1 MRKTLFL
8 LIAICTPFFLSAQ
21 AGKADWFVFNVL
33 NSGMKSNHVNMVAM
47 DKGGTIW
54 VGANSE
60 DGGLVK
66 FDGKDWTFFSRSNS
80 PIPDNRVSS
89 VVIDGTGTK
98 WIGTNGG
105 VASLKEDEWTVYH
118 KANSGLPTNTI
129 RCLAIDNNG
138 DKWMGTAGGL
148 VRLAGTTW
156 STFLTTN
163 SALPQNIIDA
173 IAVDENNGLWIGTSR
188 GLVRYEQ
195 GKNAIDSKNW
205 SLLTK
210 KNSGLPS
217 DAISTIT
224 VDFNH
229 NVWVG
234 TKDKGVAMYNGSDW
248 KVFNKKAGL
257 PGNVITALVP
267 DDDGQVWVGTT
278 SGLTLYKP
286 DGSWTNY
293 DAESSDLSNNEIT
306 NLVVDIR
313 GNKWIGTDNGLSVY
327 QDGGLAFSTFTAKY
341 LFKSEEIAKNLN
353 ATESGETYEALFR
366 GSGDPLKGLNVAA
379 AVQEMEVGKYYALII
394 GIDSYTGM
402 WSSLRNAVNDSKAVE
417 KLLKSKYKFDV
428 FKTLTNG
435 EATRNAIIREL
446 EWLVDN
452 VKEKDNVFVYYSGHG
467 EFKQNLNKGYW
478 VPVDATTASTSQYIS
493 NADLKAFLG
502 GIKSKHTLLVADACF
517 SGDIFRGSTISVPFE
532 NSARYYKKNH
542 ALISRH
548 ALTSGGVEPVMD
560 GGKDGHSVFA
570 YYFLKAL
577 QNNQAQFYDASE
589 LYNNLRIPVINNS
602 VQSPNFRPVHDTGD
616 EGGQFIFIQKT

>member
-1 MRKTLFL
+1 MRKTLLFL
-8 LIAICTPFFLSAQ
+8 LAICTPFLVSAQ
-21 AGKADWFVFNVL
+21 AGKADWFNFNIL

-60 DGGLVK
+60 LGGLVQ
-66 FDGKDWTFFSRSNS
+66 FDGKDWTFFSNSNS
-80 PIPDNRVSS
+80 PLPDNRVNS
-89 VVIDGTGTK
+89 VVVDGTGMK
-98 WIGTNGG
+98 WIGTNRG
-105 VASLKEDEWTVYH
+105 VASYQDGEWNVYH
-118 KANSGLPTNTI
+118 SANSGMPTNTVK
-129 RCLAIDNNG
+129 CLAIDNSGN
-138 DKWMGTAGGL
+138 KWIGTAGGL
-148 VRLAGTTW
+148 VRLSGTTW
-156 STFLTTN
+156 STFIATN
-163 SALPQNIIDA
+163 SSIPHNIINA

-188 GLVRYEQ
+188 GLARYEQ
-195 GKNAIDSKNW
+195 GKSAIDSKNW

-217 DAISTIT
+217 DVISYIS
-224 VDFNH
+224 VDYNQ

-234 TKDKGVAMYNGSDW
+234 TKDKGVAMYNGKEW
-248 KVFNKKAGL
+248 KTFDKKSGL
-257 PGNVITALVP
+257 PGNIVTALVP
-267 DDDGQVWVGTT
+267 DDDGQMWVGTK
-278 SGLTLYKP
+278 SGLALYKP
-286 DGSWTNY
+286 DGSWSTFNS
-293 DAESSDLSNNEIT
+293 ESSDLSNNEIT
-306 NLVVDIR
+306 HLVVDIK

-341 LFKSEEIAKNLN
+341 LFKSENIAKNLN
-353 ATESGETYEALFR
+353 TEDGESYETLFR
-366 GSGDPLKGLNVAA
+366 GSGDPLKGLNVAT
-379 AVQEMEVGKYYALII
+379 AVKEMEVGKYYALII

-402 WSSLRNAVNDSKAVE
+402 WSPLKNAVNDSKAVE

-428 FKTLTNG
+428 FKTLTNE
-435 EATRNAIIREL
+435 EATRTEIITQF
-446 EWLVDN
+446 EWLIEN

-478 VPVDATTASTSQYIS
+478 VPVDARSASTSQYIS
-493 NADLKAFLG
+493 NSDLKAFLG

-517 SGDIFRGSTISVPFE
+517 SGDIFRGSTITVPFE
-532 NSARYYKKNH
+532 NSERYYKKNH

-577 QNNQAQFYDASE
+577 TNNQAQFYDASE
-589 LYNNLRIPVINNS
+589 LYNSLRIPVINNS
-602 VQSPNFRPVHDTGD
+602 VQSPNFKPVHDTGD